1 MKLFNLFKRPSNDL
15 QTFEFVQAGGFRG
28 FKRYPVV
35 VYGDKESEA
44 NNERLKDVDMRGKLI
59 TFKLVDDR
67 SSGKPFLL
75 VFVDG
80 KKVGAIFDDA
90 QVNAMTSGS
99 IESVYAKFD
108 AENVV
113 DSGDIITRH
122 RVRLF
127 VKYR

>member
-35 VYGDKESEA
+35 VYGDKEAET
-44 NNERLKDVDMRGKLI
+44 NNELLKGINMKGKLI
-59 TFKLVDDR
+59 TFKLADDR
-67 SSGKPFLL
+67 SSGEPFLL
-75 VFVDG
+75 VFIDG